1 MSLVSFA
8 HPNVHRAMNT
18 QSDTKRWIAAIAQH
32 LQLSASELARR
43 AGLATSTITRYLN
56 DQTGAI
62 GISQRSLDA
71 ISQYSGFLPHQMP
84 GAARAHGFSEPE
96 AVPYSYDATEVRP
109 EWLDG
114 AVAAVIG
121 DATHKAAWVMKSSAL
136 DMIGIMP
143 RDIMVIDMNR
153 SPSAKDIVCVQ
164 ITDFATGS
172 AETLFRYYDA
182 PFAVARS
189 AKLGHIKPLLVDNEA
204 IQIRGVVVASFREQ
218 H

>member
-56 DQTGAI
+56 DKSGTI

-71 ISQYSGFLPHQMP
+71 ISDYSGFLPHQMP
-84 GAARAHGFSEPE
+84 GATRVHGFSEPE
-96 AVPYSYDATEVRP
+96 AVPFSYEGGEARP
-109 EWLDG
+109 AWLDK

-121 DATHKAAWVMKSSAL
+121 DTTHRVAWVMKSSAL

-143 RDIMVIDMNR
+143 RDIMVIDLNR
-153 SPSAKDIVCVQ
+153 APTAKDVVCVQ

-204 IQIRGVVVASFREQ
+204 IQIRGVVVATFREQ